1 MSEFAMPRLIL
12 LLAALLPIACFGSPT
27 GPDAVVGRP
36 FELKAGATS
45 ALPDGSRLTFNRVQ
59 SDSRCPMDAIC
70 VWAGDASIA
79 ITIRPGNGAAQSH
92 ELHTQPTG
100 SQITYGAYT
109 IALTALAPYPR
120 ASQPTPADQYVA
132 TFVVTTR

>member
-1 MSEFAMPRLIL
+1 MPRLIL
-12 LLAALLPIACFGSPT
+12 LLAALLTAGCADSPT
-27 GPDAVVGRP
+27 RPDAVVGRP

-45 ALPDGSRLTFNRVQ
+45 ELPDGSRLTFNRVQ
-59 SDSRCPMDAIC
+59 SDSRCPMDAVC
-70 VWAGDASIA
+70 VWAGVATIT

-92 ELHTQPTG
+92 ELHTQPTA
-100 SQITYGAYT
+100 SHITYGTYT

-132 TFVVTTR
+132 TFIVTTR